1 MSSKLRTAAALL
13 FFAPAALSA
22 QAEGVLPRITQM
34 SASTRAMALGDS
46 YMMDAG
52 HADVIFYHPA
62 LLTRARGFGLD
73 VQRWG
78 SNSSSTAISG
88 AMQWFG
94 GAIGVGL
101 RTLQYSA
108 AGSSVLAAPPGQD
121 DLFGFGSVPVSE
133 RVATLGY
140 ARGIPFDLDL
150 GINANLVDERV
161 GGSRQNVL
169 LVDVG
174 LARNVGPVV
183 LGITAHDIGEKPI
196 LDTGAKPT
204 RVVLGAG
211 NYGEQLGILDYG
223 YTATVGFSE
232 DEVTYGG
239 GVEVGYWP
247 IQGRTFVAR
256 IGFQSVPDG
265 SEAARV
271 TTGFAFWGDNVTVE
285 WAFRPFSDADEGGTH
300 RFGVRWR

>member
-1 MSSKLRTAAALL
+1 
-13 FFAPAALSA
+13 
-22 QAEGVLPRITQM
+22 
-34 SASTRAMALGDS
+34 MA
-46 YMMDAG
+46 
-52 HADVIFYHPA
+52 
-62 LLTRARGFGLD
+62 
-73 VQRWG
+73 
-78 SNSSSTAISG
+78 
-88 AMQWFG
+88 
-94 GAIGVGL
+94 
-101 RTLQYSA
+101 
-108 AGSSVLAAPPGQD
+108 D

-150 GINANLVDERV
+150 GVSANLVDERV
-161 GGSRQNVL
+161 GTSRQSVL
-169 LVDVG
+169 LFDVSV
-174 LARNVGPVV
+174 AREVGPVV
-183 LGITAHDIGEKPI
+183 LGVTAHDIGDKPV

-204 RVVLGAG
+204 RVVIGAG
-211 NYGEQLGILDYG
+211 NYGEQLGILDIG

-256 IGFQSVPDG
+256 VGFQNVPDG
-265 SEAARV
+265 SEAAPV

-285 WAFRPFSDADEGGTH
+285 WAFRPFSDAEEGGTH

>member
-1 MSSKLRTAAALL
+1 
-13 FFAPAALSA
+13 
-22 QAEGVLPRITQM
+22 M

-62 LLTRARGFGLD
+62 LLNRARGFGFD

-78 SNSSSTAISG
+78 PNSSSTAISG
-88 AMQWFG
+88 AMQWLG
-94 GAIGVGL
+94 GGVGVGL

-108 AGSSVLAAPPGQD
+108 AGSDVLAAPPGQD

-150 GINANLVDERV
+150 GVSANLVDERV

-169 LVDVG
+169 LVDVS
-174 LARNVGPVV
+174 LARDVGPVV

-196 LDTGAKPT
+196 LDTGARPA
-204 RVVLGAG
+204 RFVLGAG
-211 NYGEQLGILDYG
+211 NYGEQLGIFDYG

-239 GVEVGYWP
+239 GIEVGYWP

-256 IGFQSVPDG
+256 VGFQNVPDG
-265 SEAARV
+265 SEAKPV

-285 WAFRPFSDADEGGTH
+285 WAFRPFSDAEEGGTH